1 LNDASSAV
9 LSYQASLKLDMN
21 EAKTHGYM
29 GHQIYQVFV
38 SLTPVD
44 KNNKMYDM
52 KRTMSYNQ
60 ITEVMTGDGEFVQA
74 QMLDFESLERIMS
87 KYKECKQAQSAICDL
102 NFQDL
107 LFLEEAATFHLE
119 KAIES
124 NCLVPVIYLD
134 RGALLYETGR
144 GQQLNPRRAVDYFRA
159 ALEASRQAIARNEV
173 NIALEEAALLN
184 MIALSLAS
192 AGEQMAAEEEFKSAV
207 IRFPRDFAL
216 HTNLAGLLN
225 DVGKQDEAYM
235 HYKVALEIAPNSAEL
250 LNNLGFFA
258 ETSGKLDE
266 ALQYYMRASALLPDH
281 PVLSTNLN
289 NMKKRMVIE

>member
-1 LNDASSAV
+1 
-9 LSYQASLKLDMN
+9 MN